1 MRTLSISAIVLAA
14 GLATLS
20 IVFGEP
26 AHSDGRRVSR
36 CDFDSGMWS
45 KAADWKRWGTELLL
59 ALLIVAM
66 LLTAI
71 WGLDAGDESKAASF
85 GYCPYLS
92 PSVLSRSSECPN
104 SR

>member
-71 WGLDAGDESKAASF
+71 WGLGVGDESKAASF
-85 GYCPYLS
+85 GYCPTFQSL
-92 PSVLSRSSECPN
+92 CAK
-104 SR
+104 